1 MWAREPNRAGLRPNR
16 MQRLARAGI
25 ATAAAAMTCV
35 LSVAAPAYASCAA
48 PPSASS
54 HQFTGLVLATS
65 RDGRDALVR
74 TLQGARVEVVGTPG
88 VGDEHTSV
96 DRSYQVGT
104 WYVFDPNNSTSPFRD
119 DICTA
124 THPLPPSR
132 APSVAVAATSAV
144 PRHGPAI
151 WPWAVGGGAVAF
163 AILATIG
170 LRLGRRARRRQP
182 PALQG

>member
-1 MWAREPNRAGLRPNR
+1 

-25 ATAAAAMTCV
+25 AAAAAAVTCV

-48 PPSASS
+48 PPSASP
-54 HQFTGLVLATS
+54 HQFTGLVLTTS
-65 RDGRDALVR
+65 RDGRDAQVR

-104 WYVFDPNNSTSPFRD
+104 WYVFDPSNGTSPFRD

-132 APSVAVAATSAV
+132 TASVAVAAAPAV
-144 PRHGPAI
+144 PVPGPAI
-151 WPWAVGGGAVAF
+151 WPWAVGGGAAAL

-170 LRLGRRARRRQP
+170 LGLVHRARRSPRRRRP
-182 PALQG
+182 VGGR